1 MGSVVIAERTI
12 HYHAVDGP
20 AARGGRRVLY
30 VHGTGCSSEVWI
42 PHMTAVADAHAP
54 VAIDLP
60 GHGRSPGRGFR
71 GIADYAYFV
80 VELAKTLGWDRF
92 VMVGH
97 SMGGAIAL
105 LTALHHPELL
115 DGLVLVDTGA
125 RLRVHPALL
134 RGAREAA
141 TAALAPAT
149 DRSWAYAGATPQSVV
164 DAVQR
169 LTAATDPWVT
179 YGDWIADDTFDV
191 MSRLKDIRVPTQIAC
206 GAEDRLTPVKY
217 HELLAAQISGARLTI
232 IEKAGHWVFWEQ
244 PETFTRAVRAF
255 LDGLPP
261 SSARAA
267 RSTP

>member
-1 MGSVVIAERTI
+1 MRSVVIAERTI
-12 HYHAVDGP
+12 HYHVVGGP
-20 AARGGRRVLY
+20 AARGGQRVLY

-42 PHMTAVADAHAP
+42 PHMKAVADAHAP

-141 TAALAPAT
+141 TATLTPAT

-191 MSRLKDIRVPTQIAC
+191 MSRLKDIRVPTLIVC

-217 HELLAAQISGARLTI
+217 HELLAAQISGSRLTI

-244 PETFTRAVRAF
+244 PETFTQVVRAF

-261 SSARAA
+261 SSPQAA
-267 RSTP
+267 RSKP

>member
-20 AARGGRRVLY
+20 AARGVRRVLY

-191 MSRLKDIRVPTQIAC
+191 MSRLKDIRVPTQIVC

-217 HELLAAQISGARLTI
+217 HELLAAQISGSRLTI